1 MNSTRRPNLQLSL
14 GHLPL
19 VANPGGMTISDTTGV
34 VSWPGPTVAGSPHTI
49 TIRATNGTGSDDES
63 WLLTVTSSVTPP
75 VITSI
80 SDDSLEEGTPYTGP
94 TPVLSSGTQPV
105 TWTLV
110 ANPGGMTIS
119 DTTGVVSWPGPTV
132 AGSPHTITI
141 RATNGTGSDDESWLL
156 TVTSSVTPPVITS
169 ISDDSLEEG
178 TPYTGP
184 TPVLSSGTQPVTW
197 TLEAGPSGMTINDTT
212 GVVSWASPTIA
223 GSPHTITIRA
233 TNSAGSKKATWL
245 LTVSSSTFPEI
256 ALVPGSLTFIAATE
270 TDPPSQSFEI
280 QNAGTGTLDWSATTV
295 GGDWLSVSP
304 LTGTAPSTLTVTV
317 NSAGLAEG
325 TYAGTITVAALSSSN
340 ASNSPQVLAVS
351 LVVGAPVIGQNGIV
365 NGASFRP
372 ATDLNGAVT
381 PGAIVAIFGTDMAS
395 STEVA
400 SEVPLPTKL
409 GDTSVTFNGIAAPLF
424 FVSPGQINAQVPF
437 ELVAGADSVTVQLT
451 RGSET
456 SELQSIALAAV
467 SPGIFTLNAQ
477 GTGAG
482 AILHA
487 ADFQPVTESNPALPG
502 EFLLIFCTGLGPVL
516 PEVPS
521 GNVAPGTEPLA
532 RTVSLPLVNIG
543 GIPAEVVYSGLAPGF
558 VGLYQVNVEVPVG
571 VSPPNTQP
579 PPEGLSPPNGHD
591 LEIIN
596 NGVPSNIVE
605 VIVGASPPN
614 G

>member
-1 MNSTRRPNLQLSL
+1 
-14 GHLPL
+14 
-19 VANPGGMTISDTTGV
+19 
-34 VSWPGPTVAGSPHTI
+34 
-49 TIRATNGTGSDDES
+49 
-63 WLLTVTSSVTPP
+63 
-75 VITSI
+75 
-80 SDDSLEEGTPYTGP
+80 
-94 TPVLSSGTQPV
+94 
-105 TWTLV
+105 
-110 ANPGGMTIS
+110 
-119 DTTGVVSWPGPTV
+119 
-132 AGSPHTITI
+132 
-141 RATNGTGSDDESWLL
+141 
-156 TVTSSVTPPVITS
+156 
-169 ISDDSLEEG
+169 
-178 TPYTGP
+178 
-184 TPVLSSGTQPVTW
+184 
-197 TLEAGPSGMTINDTT
+197 MTINGTT
-212 GVVSWASPTIA
+212 GVVSWASPTVT
-223 GSPHTITIRA
+223 GSPHRVTIRA
-233 TNSAGSKKATWL
+233 TNRSASDDETWL
-245 LTVSSSTFPEI
+245 LTVNNSTFPEI

-270 TDPPSQSFEI
+270 TNPPTQSFEV
-280 QNAGTGTLDWSATTV
+280 QNAGTGTLGWSATAADS
-295 GGDWLSVSP
+295 GGNWLSVSP

-325 TYAGTITVAALSSSN
+325 TYTGTITVAALSSSN
-340 ASNSPQVLAVS
+340 ASNSPQMLAVS

-372 ATDLNGAVT
+372 ATDLNGAIT

-400 SEVPLPTKL
+400 SEVPLPTML
-409 GDTSVTFNGIAAPLF
+409 GETSVTFNGIAAPLF

-437 ELVAGADSVTVQLT
+437 ELVAGAESVTVQLT

-456 SELQSIALAAV
+456 SEAQPIAIAAV
-467 SPGIFTLNAQ
+467 SPGIFTLNEQ

-516 PEVPS
+516 PDVPS

-571 VSPPNTQP
+571 ISPPTTQPPEGVSPPVTHN
-579 PPEGLSPPNGHD
+579 

-605 VIVGASPPN
+605 VPVGASPPN
-614 G
+614 T